1 MVLLKDRLGRILIV
15 GLGFWVIFSLIFVS
29 SILVREKIPLAGRMV
44 EAGTGAGSA
53 FQTGTSSSPA
63 IEIRFTIGDN
73 RYLVD
78 GKELFM
84 DASPF
89 LSEERSYVPVRY
101 LTDAMGGRVEWE
113 EALQRVTLAFSSQK
127 LELFIGR
134 PVVVVNGEERPIPVA
149 PIIRE
154 GRTYLPARFVAEAVG
169 YHVGWDSRRQNVVI
183 SMAPDRKLGWADP
196 YSIWVFGRPPLEYL
210 REVGA
215 TGTAWSVYFW
225 GRNPEE
231 EAYTRR
237 VQEAGYWVLSNLPSD
252 QGSQWLSAEGWK
264 GLDQALLEAGACRGN
279 DGSII
284 YYDVGSDKLRIAYMD
299 HNAPPWQNYLE
310 NMVKEHIAGGVDGIL
325 IDGLQGP
332 AVSVFYGGDFSRE
345 TMAAFRNHL
354 ARKFSREEL
363 LARFGISDILSFDY
377 GRHLAAKG
385 IKNAYNDN
393 NQELRREYLRFMYDS
408 RRSFLKALIRQAKEE
423 GGSNLAIAGNAY
435 QFGPSYQPILPLLDI
450 VFSELPEATLPGG
463 KQAGLYL
470 LAKSI
475 VGHKPVV
482 GFLDT
487 AALAKLSPQDHALWR
502 HWLAEAASAG
512 CTLLL
517 PYEAFTMGAGSFTLP
532 AAEIAPYTRFIQAHP
547 EVYTAEKK
555 SLARVAILYDL
566 ASTLWDRNAWQGYLD
581 LTKILEE
588 RHFPYD
594 VLFLGDG
601 ELATEM
607 VLPEEL
613 QRYAAILLPP
623 LHKAQAAE
631 EGLAAYKAGGGKIIR
646 VEPSSLGRLAENLQ
660 QMGVRSGL
668 DTDAPPTLSLFPYLT
683 PWGGVVH
690 LVNYDYDYS
699 RHEFRRQTNIRL
711 RLSLPAGIKAEDVAG
726 LTLKLVTPDAKDQS
740 VETILPWTLEGGAI
754 TFTVPEVY
762 SYSVAVL
769 GTKK

>member
-1 MVLLKDRLGRILIV
+1 MPQKDRLERILIA
-15 GLGFWVIFSLIFVS
+15 GLGFWIIFSLIFVNS
-29 SILVREKIPLAGRMV
+29 PLVMVNIPLQGRIV
-44 EAGTGAGSA
+44 EAGTEAGSSS
-53 FQTGTSSSPA
+53 QTGISRSPA

-78 GKELFM
+78 GKELSM

-101 LTDAMGGRVEWE
+101 LADAMGGLVGWE
-113 EALQRVTLAFSSQK
+113 EALQRVTLTFPGQK

-134 PVVVVNGEERPIPVA
+134 PVVVVNGQERPIPVA

-169 YHVGWDSRRQNVVI
+169 YQVGWDSRKQNVVI
-183 SMAPDRKLGWADP
+183 SMAHDLKLGLADP

-231 EAYTRR
+231 EAYARR
-237 VQEAGYWVLSNLPSD
+237 VQEAGYWVLSNLPSG
-252 QGSQWLSAEGWK
+252 QGPQWLSAEGWK
-264 GLDQALLEAGACRGN
+264 GLDQALIEAGACRGN

-284 YYDVGSDKLRIAYMD
+284 YFDVGTDKMRIAYMD
-299 HNAPPWQNYLE
+299 HNAPAWQNYLE

-325 IDGLQGP
+325 IDELQGP

-354 ARKFSREEL
+354 ARKFSREAL
-363 LARFGISDILSFDY
+363 LARFGISDILNFDY
-377 GRHLAAKG
+377 GRYLAARG

-393 NQELRREYLRFMYDS
+393 NRELLQEYLRFMYAS
-408 RRSFLKALIRQAKEE
+408 RLSYLKTLIGQAKKE

-435 QFGPSYQPILPLLDI
+435 QFGPGYQPILPLLDI
-450 VFSELPEATLPGG
+450 VVSELPGATLPEG

-475 VGHKPVV
+475 VGLKPVV

-487 AALAKLSPQDHALWR
+487 STLAKLSSQDHGLWR
-502 HWLAEAASAG
+502 HWLAEAVSAG
-512 CTLLL
+512 GTLML

-532 AAEIAPYTRFIQAHP
+532 AAEITPYTRFIQAHP
-547 EVYTAEKK
+547 EVYTTEKK

-566 ASTLWDRNAWQGYLD
+566 ASTLFDWNAWQGYLD

-588 RHFPYD
+588 QHFPYD

-601 ELATEM
+601 ELATGM
-607 VLPEEL
+607 VSPEEL

-623 LHKAQAAE
+623 LHKAQAAAE
-631 EGLAAYKAGGGKIIR
+631 SLSAYAASGGKILR
-646 VEPSSLGRLAENLQ
+646 VEPGTLARIAENLQ
-660 QMGVRSGL
+660 QMGVKSGL
-668 DTDAPPTLSLFPYLT
+668 ETDASPTLSLFPYLT

-690 LVNYDYDYS
+690 LVNYAYDYS
-699 RHEFRRQTNIRL
+699 QHEFRRQTNIRL
-711 RLSLPAGIKAEDVAG
+711 RLTLPAGIKAEDVAG
-726 LTLKLVTPDAKDQS
+726 MTLKLVTPDEKDRPA
-740 VETILPWTLEGGAI
+740 ETILPWTLEGDAI

-762 SYSVAVL
+762 CYSVVVL
-769 GTKK
+769 GK